1 MRLGGKTALITGS
14 CGRGMG
20 RSTALRLAR
29 DGANV
34 VLNYGTHRRGPE
46 MQAEMQARAHAIAEA
61 IVELG
66 SRAIV
71 QEADT
76 RDEQQIKAMVEA
88 ACKEFGQVDILV
100 NNAGGDWVMDDYTK
114 LDLGHWKDVLAAEI
128 DGAFLTMKYTVPG
141 MRARRWGRVVHI
153 GLEGVDCMR
162 APAPSYCLGKAAR
175 SWMAEAFGPREIK
188 NGVTMNCIEP
198 GLTPGLSLEDAVR
211 AARGEHLNS
220 EITALRAPDTGEVMR
235 TWRGPWA
242 ERPGPVCH
250 DVAELI
256 AFLCSGT
263 ARFVSGQV
271 ISLPHFPARILRAAE
286 RR

>member
-1 MRLGGKTALITGS
+1 VRFGGKTALITGS
-14 CGRGMG
+14 CGQGMG

-46 MQAEMQARAHAIAEA
+46 MQARARAIAEA
-61 IVELG
+61 IAKLG

-88 ACKEFGQVDILV
+88 ACTEFGQVDILV
-100 NNAGGDWVMDDYTK
+100 NNAGGDFVCRDYTK
-114 LDLGHWKDVLAAEI
+114 LDLGEWKDVLAVEI
-128 DGAFLTMKYTVPG
+128 DGAFLTMKHTVPG
-141 MRARRWGRVVHI
+141 MRTRRWGRVVHI
-153 GLEGVDCMR
+153 GLEGVFR
-162 APAPSYCLGKAAR
+162 HPGAPAPGYCLGKAAR
-175 SWMAEAFGPREIK
+175 SWMTEAFGPRELK

-198 GLTPGLSLEDAVR
+198 GLTPGLSLEDAAR
-211 AARGEHLNS
+211 AARGEHVNS
-220 EITALRAPDTGEVMR
+220 EITALHPSSGTS
-235 TWRGPWA
+235 WRGAWE

-256 AFLCSGT
+256 AFLCSET

-271 ISLPHFPARILRAAE
+271 ISLPHFPEHTAKE
-286 RR
+286 